1 MSQACRRPVML
12 VSSVP
17 ASTPCGMLVARLA
30 ILLAGLLI
38 GTLSGSPAGWL
49 TVSPVA
55 ADEFPIPQIPW
66 QPRGYVCQRTPEPIE
81 IDGALEEAW
90 DRAAWTEPFVD
101 IEGSLKPL
109 PYLNTRAKM
118 LWDDDYFYVAAFLEQ
133 PHVWATLRKRD
144 SVIYHDDDFEVFIDP
159 NGDTHE
165 YHELEVNALGTEW
178 DLLLLKPY
186 RDGAPAV
193 DAWDIQGLQT
203 GVAIHGTLNDPGDRD
218 EGWSIE
224 IAFPWDV
231 LEECAHRPVP
241 PDDGDLWRVN
251 FSRVE
256 WRKDVIGDAY
266 VKAKDP
272 ATGRAFP
279 EHNWVWS
286 PQGLIA
292 MHYPEM
298 WGYVE
303 FRATDPPETASPET
317 TPSPMDPSAASP
329 SAMASPATALA
340 PSPPEQDHYAFCL
353 RQVYY
358 KQKNHHA
365 RHGVYA
371 TRLEDLTAEA
381 PAIPNWERLLADL
394 TLVATP
400 DTYVIMLEA
409 TEETDGAEG
418 TEATEGLEA
427 TEALEGWTHFV
438 REDGRAWRRPSTATP
453 AQR

>member
-1 MSQACRRPVML
+1 MPEAHRRPAML
-12 VSSVP
+12 VLLEPAGTVSSEP
-17 ASTPCGMLVARLA
+17 AGTPCALQVARLA
-30 ILLAGLLI
+30 LLLAGLLI
-38 GTLSGSPAGWL
+38 GVLPGSPAGWL
-49 TVSPVA
+49 AASPVA

-66 QPRGYVCQRTPEPIE
+66 QPRGYVCQQTPGPIE
-81 IDGALEEAW
+81 IDGVLEEAW
-90 DRAAWTEPFVD
+90 DRAPWTEPFVD

-165 YHELEVNALGTEW
+165 YYELEVNALGTEW

-203 GVAIHGTLNDPGDRD
+203 GVAIHGTLNDPHDRD

-241 PDDGDLWRVN
+241 PGDGDLWRVN

-256 WRKDVIGDAY
+256 WRKDVVGDGY

-303 FRATDPPETASPET
+303 FRATDSSAVSPSAVSPSAVSPP
-317 TPSPMDPSAASP
+317 AASP
-329 SAMASPATALA
+329 SAVSPSALASPATALA
-340 PSPPEQDHYAFCL
+340 PSPPEQDRHAFRL

-365 RHGVYA
+365 RHGLYA
-371 TRLEDLTAEA
+371 TRLEDLAAQA
-381 PAIPNWERLLADL
+381 PVIPNWERVLADL

-400 DTYVIMLEA
+400 DTYVIMLE
-409 TEETDGAEG
+409 GP
-418 TEATEGLEA
+418 
-427 TEALEGWTHFV
+427 EGWTHFV
-438 REDGRAWRRPSTATP
+438 REDGRAWRRPATATP